1 MIEEAVA
8 AVKKAESQADDLLRQ
23 TQGNC
28 AGIIREA
35 EDKAKKQK
43 EQLLKEAQKE
53 AAARM
58 EQAKCQGEIILAESA
73 QQAAKEADSIRLL
86 AQSEEEKAV
95 EAVLNAL
102 IE

>member
-1 MIEEAVA
+1 
-8 AVKKAESQADDLLRQ
+8 
-23 TQGNC
+23 
-28 AGIIREA
+28 
-35 EDKAKKQK
+35 
-43 EQLLKEAQKE
+43 
-53 AAARM
+53 M

-86 AQSEEEKAV
+86 AKSEEEKAV